1 MGSMG
6 FGLRHAAVAF
16 VLVAAATTGA
26 GCKKE
31 GVFYRDLAPRSGRAS
46 GGEEVRL
53 LGSGFRALGSLEIR
67 VGPKPATNVGIAD
80 DETIVLTTPEAREA
94 DLGHP
99 LDIYILTNTGH
110 SYVLRGAFTYRR
122 GQADTPGGELQRRL

>member
-6 FGLRHAAVAF
+6 FGLKHAAIAF
-16 VLVAAATTGA
+16 VMVAATAST

-31 GVFYRDLAPRSGRAS
+31 GVFYRDMAPRSGRAS

-53 LGSGFRALGSLEIR
+53 LGSGFRSLGALEVR

-80 DETIVLTTPEAREA
+80 DETIVFTTPEAREA
-94 DLGHP
+94 DQGRP
-99 LDIYILTNTGH
+99 LDVYILTSQGR

-122 GQADTPGGELQRRL
+122 GQTDTPAGELQRRL

>member
-6 FGLRHAAVAF
+6 LGLRNAAVAF
-16 VLVAAATTGA
+16 VMAAAVMGA
-26 GCKKE
+26 GCNKE

-46 GGEEVRL
+46 GGEEVRI
-53 LGSGFRALGSLEIR
+53 LGHGFHSLGSLEIR

-94 DLGHP
+94 DQGRP
-99 LDIYILTNTGH
+99 LDIFILTHQGR

>member
-1 MGSMG
+1 MGL
-6 FGLRHAAVAF
+6 GLRHAAVAF
-16 VLVAAATTGA
+16 VIAASVSGA
-26 GCKKE
+26 GCKKD
-31 GVFYRDLAPRSGRAS
+31 GVFFRDLAPRSGRAS
-46 GGEEVRL
+46 GGEEVRI
-53 LGSGFRALGSLEIR
+53 LGSGFRALGGLEVR

-94 DLGHP
+94 DQGHP
-99 LDIYILTNTGH
+99 LDIFILTNQGR